1 MFNQLLLEPNVCKIS
16 PDIHFT
22 NNKAK
27 MLQKM
32 FLSTKLNYCLYHVTE
47 LRLAVLFFPHLAL
60 KLSSHYKGS
69 KKKQSLRKFVYIQP
83 SRRGNSSNLPDQ
95 RTQTICIDKKW

>member
-1 MFNQLLLEPNVCKIS
+1 MFNQLLLEPNMCKIS

-22 NNKAK
+22 NNKTK

-47 LRLAVLFFPHLAL
+47 LRLAVFLFTYNHHVEEILQTYQTSGHKP
-60 KLSSHYKGS
+60 
-69 KKKQSLRKFVYIQP
+69 FV
-83 SRRGNSSNLPDQ
+83 
-95 RTQTICIDKKW
+95 

>member
-1 MFNQLLLEPNVCKIS
+1 MFNQLLLEPNMCKIS

-47 LRLAVLFFPHLAL
+47 LRLAVFLLTYNHHVEEIFQTYQTSGHKP
-60 KLSSHYKGS
+60 
-69 KKKQSLRKFVYIQP
+69 FV
-83 SRRGNSSNLPDQ
+83 
-95 RTQTICIDKKW
+95 

>member
-1 MFNQLLLEPNVCKIS
+1 MFNQLLLVPNMCKIS

-47 LRLAVLFFPHLAL
+47 LRLTVFLFTYNHHVEEILQTYQTSGHKP
-60 KLSSHYKGS
+60 
-69 KKKQSLRKFVYIQP
+69 FV
-83 SRRGNSSNLPDQ
+83 
-95 RTQTICIDKKW
+95 

>member
-1 MFNQLLLEPNVCKIS
+1 MFNQLLLEPNMCKIS

-47 LRLAVLFFPHLAL
+47 LRLTVLFFPHLAL
-60 KLSSHYKGS
+60 NLFTYNHHVEEILQTYQTSGHKP
-69 KKKQSLRKFVYIQP
+69 FV
-83 SRRGNSSNLPDQ
+83 
-95 RTQTICIDKKW
+95 